1 MNFTKIARLSAALT
15 IGVLASLTQAQMA
28 AATGTT
34 TLSYNFDA
42 PGQLANDFQSYVASG
57 TVDQVSDGGISNSGS
72 ISTHDDAANAV
83 FQPKAKFT
91 IGPVGSSYSFSSFMK
106 STGPN
111 GYSGFGFTATTPSA
125 ATDSNV
131 NGGPFRPIDALG
143 ISVHGGGYVFHNE
156 SVNTGANWD
165 VDTEGVTTVKKTTNP
180 DLLGTFSPDDWYRII
195 FTIDRTTQ
203 TTFDIGV
210 EVFPC
215 NSAGVLVADTPEASF
230 RMLNQAAPTLLAADY
245 IYSYINFSGF
255 RVTNFD
261 NFATTVGGGV
271 VVEGAPE
278 GSLSG
283 DIPTDDVSEDL
294 ANTGGSA
301 EGLADVAA
309 LALVM
314 IGLGLIVLR
323 SKRRSTRN

>member
-1 MNFTKIARLSAALT
+1 MSLLKVARFTVALAL
-15 IGVLASLTQAQMA
+15 GVITSLTPAQMA
-28 AATGTT
+28 SAVGST
-34 TLSYNFDA
+34 TLSYNFDVA
-42 PGQLANDFQSYVASG
+42 GQLSNDFQSYVASG
-57 TVDQVSDGGISNSGS
+57 TVDQAANGGINDTGS
-72 ISTHDDAANAV
+72 ISTNGAAANAV
-83 FQPKAKFT
+83 FQPNAKFT

-156 SVNTGANWD
+156 NVNTGSNWD
-165 VDTEGVTTVKKTTNP
+165 VDAAGVTTVRKTTNP

-195 FTIDRTTQ
+195 FTIDRVTQ

-230 RMLNQAAPTLLAADY
+230 KMLNQAAPTLLAADY

-261 NFATTVGGGV
+261 NFATTVDGGV
-271 VVEGAPE
+271 EVEGAPE
-278 GSLSG
+278 GSLTG
-283 DIPTDDVSEDL
+283 DFQDEAQDGSL
-294 ANTGGSA
+294 ANTGSSS
-301 EGLADVAA
+301 ETLAGVSA
-309 LALVM
+309 LALGI
-314 IGLGLIVLR
+314 IGLGVYVMRTNRRIKR
-323 SKRRSTRN
+323 S

>member
-15 IGVLASLTQAQMA
+15 IGVLASLTPAQMA

-125 ATDSNV
+125 QTDNSSI
-131 NGGPFRPIDALG
+131 GPFRPIDALG
-143 ISVHGGGYVFHNE
+143 ISVHGGGFVFHNE
-156 SVNTGANWD
+156 SV
-165 VDTEGVTTVKKTTNP
+165 DTNGLWGSDNVGVTTVKTTTFP
-180 DLLGTFSPDDWYRII
+180 QLLGGASPDDWYHII
-195 FTIDRTTQ
+195 FTIDRVTQ
-203 TTFDIGV
+203 TSFDIGV
-210 EVFPC
+210 EVYPSTSEGTHI
-215 NSAGVLVADTPEASF
+215 NLEPEASF
-230 RMLNQAAPTLLAADY
+230 RMLNQSAPSLLAANY
-245 IYSYINFSGF
+245 IYSYINFSGY

>member
-1 MNFTKIARLSAALT
+1 MSYLKVARFTVALT
-15 IGVLASLTQAQMA
+15 LGVMASLTPAQIASA
-28 AATGTT
+28 AGST

-42 PGQLANDFQSYVASG
+42 AGQLSNDFQSYVDSG
-57 TVDQVSDGGISNSGS
+57 TVDQAANGGINDTGS
-72 ISTHDDAANAV
+72 ISTNGGSANAV

-156 SVNTGANWD
+156 NVNTGANWD
-165 VDTEGVTTVKKTTNP
+165 VDTEGVTTVKKTSNP

-203 TTFDIGV
+203 TAFDIGV

-215 NSAGVLVADTPEASF
+215 DSAGVLVAETPEASF
-230 RMLNQAAPTLLAADY
+230 KMLNQEAPTLLAADY

-261 NFATTVGGGV
+261 NFATTVDGGV
-271 VVEGAPE
+271 EVEGAPE
-278 GSLSG
+278 GSLTG
-283 DIPTDDVSEDL
+283 DFQEEVADGSL
-294 ANTGGSA
+294 ANTGSSA
-301 EGLADVAA
+301 DALAGVSA
-309 LALVM
+309 LALGM
-314 IGLGLIVLR
+314 IGLGVYVIR
-323 SKRRSTRN
+323 TNRRFKRG